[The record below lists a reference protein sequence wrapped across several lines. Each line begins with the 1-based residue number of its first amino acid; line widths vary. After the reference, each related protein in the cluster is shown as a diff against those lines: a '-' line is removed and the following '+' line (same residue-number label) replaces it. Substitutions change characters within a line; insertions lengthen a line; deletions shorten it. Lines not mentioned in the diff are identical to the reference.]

1 MARLEPLQMEELNAE
16 QKAIYAQVS
25 RNRPRVSGPFG
36 VWLRTP
42 PIAEAANKLVNAVRE
57 NGKLDKRQYELIV
70 MTTVGYWSASYAWA
84 AHEDTAKSSG
94 LDPAALEAIRTRG
107 KPTFSRPEDTLI
119 HQAVTSLLENKK
131 LSDAAYQG
139 LVKQF
144 GLDKTIEIITIA
156 GIYSMIATVLNGFE
170 VPTPNGERPF
180 G

>member
-1 MARLEPLQMEELNAE
+1 MARLEPLKMEELNAE

-42 PIAEAANKLVNAVRE
+42 PIADAANKLVNAVRE
-57 NGKLDKRQYELIV
+57 NGKLEKRQYELIV
-70 MTTVGYWSASYAWA
+70 MTVASHWTASYAWA
-84 AHEDTAKSSG
+84 AHEETALSTG
-94 LDPAALEAIRTRG
+94 LAPEVIEAIRTRG
-107 KPTFSRPEDTLI
+107 KPTFSRPEDAMI

-131 LSDAAYQG
+131 LSDEAYQG
-139 LVKQF
+139 LLKQF

-180 G
+180 Q